1 MSGRSGPGGEPD
13 VARPPISTVSV
24 SSLCPSILR
33 AATLESRECD
43 FETKETNMLAG
54 RRVVTAILTCAVAVT
69 LTSAGSATNSV
80 TTQRIAIEESVSV
93 DIPLTK
99 ALLNHDSGTA
109 TVAATVK
116 PRKIIRAGLV
126 VVPIVAVSTLT
137 SKLGTLKL
145 SQSVFS
151 VELSGG
157 YSSDRGTW
165 KITAGTGEY
174 AGVTGSGSFAA
185 VGLPG
190 GAGQVLIRQEGFITK
205 R

>member
-1 MSGRSGPGGEPD
+1 
-13 VARPPISTVSV
+13 
-24 SSLCPSILR
+24 
-33 AATLESRECD
+33 
-43 FETKETNMLAG
+43 MLAG
-54 RRVVTAILTCAVAVT
+54 RRVVAAILTCAVAVT

-93 DIPLTK
+93 DTGGSFELIPLTK

-205 R
+205 S